1 MAVQYANG
9 KIVTDGLVLA
19 LNAADMNS
27 YDYRENLVTYTSLIG
42 GTGYSSAIGTGSITL
57 TASLAPDGTNTAT
70 LISQSVSSDYVY
82 GSNGGFTLVTSSI
95 YTYSIFAKQGG
106 KSNFTVTIDEN
117 GFGGFRY
124 QFSHTFATN
133 ALSST
138 TIGSPRGGFII
149 SSGSSDAGDGWRRIW
164 GTFQTSTG
172 SVGGF
177 IDMIAR
183 FGSTGGTTFVWGRQL
198 EKKPSPTP
206 YTATTNTNIT
216 ASRIFYDLSG
226 NNYNPTSSIP
236 QYNNSNGGSF
246 YFPDNTS
253 STFLAPTFDFVPNG
267 GVTMEAWV
275 YPTSASLAN
284 GSGNSNGIMGIRS
297 GSIIYSIGLWPQG
310 PNASG
315 VIQVHSSNA
324 TSGITYSIPNIW
336 YHTLWTI
343 TTTTLLLYINGVLA
357 YSTSGAYTLTP
368 VTGGLASGTQVGRW
382 IGGPGQPLY
391 GNVAATKIY
400 NRALSS
406 QEVLQNYNAQ
416 KTRFGLT

>member
-198 EKKPSPTP
+198 EKRSSPTP

-216 ASRIFYDLSG
+216 ASSMFYDLSG
-226 NNYNPTSSIP
+226 NNAHGTITGSVSFVYDGPKSYFNFATASDANYIYSTVSQNYLDVTVVLQPDFTRIGGGGSNLAGLI
-236 QYNNSNGGSF
+236 SNGSAASATDRSLRF
-246 YFPDNTS
+246 AN
-253 STFLAPTFDFVPNG
+253 VNG
-267 GVTMEAWV
+267 TGPWGATN
-275 YPTSASLAN
+275 PGNAN
-284 GSGNSNGIMGIRS
+284 DWAS
-297 GSIIYSIGLWPQG
+297 GSATTYYRNGTV
-310 PNASG
+310 SG
-315 VIQVHSSNA
+315 ILVSGWNVFGGYRTNQSGFPANFAYHLG
-324 TSGITYSIPNIW
+324 TSGWPNRGFQGRIASI
-336 YHTLWTI
+336 YM
-343 TTTTLLLYINGVLA
+343 
-357 YSTSGAYTLTP
+357 
-368 VTGGLASGTQVGRW
+368 
-382 IGGPGQPLY
+382 
-391 GNVAATKIY
+391 Y
-400 NRALSS
+400 NRQLTATE
-406 QEVLQNYNAQ
+406 QLQNYNVI